1 MDKVTVYT
9 EAELA
14 AHTELIMQEIAES
27 GRAAR
32 IIRMGQVVAV
42 IVPLDGVEGDRH
54 GAVGGPGRRA
64 DRPADRRG
72 WRRGRR
78 AGRGGRGFGDL
89 HPRWGAARGP
99 SRAAAP
105 GLVS

>member
-42 IVPLDGVEGDRH
+42 IVPLDDVEAIATALSVDPVAEAIAQRIAAGGVEGAELAEEAEGSGIYTR
-54 GAVGGPGRRA
+54 GGVPLG
-64 DRPADRRG
+64 DRPAPPPQG
-72 WRRGRR
+72 
-78 AGRGGRGFGDL
+78 
-89 HPRWGAARGP
+89 
-99 SRAAAP
+99 
-105 GLVS
+105 